1 MDSHTLIQALI
12 YLGAAALIVPIA
24 VRLGLGSVL
33 GYLIA
38 GCIIG
43 PWALRLVT
51 DAEAI
56 LHFAEIGV
64 VLMLFVIGL
73 ELDPQRLWKLRA
85 SVFGGGALQMV
96 ACGVLIGLFCM
107 LLGLRWQVAELIGM
121 TLALSSTAIAM
132 QAMNE
137 RNLTVSQMGR
147 SAFAV
152 LLFQDIAAIPLV
164 APLLAASGGATSLM
178 AFALSA
184 LKVAAALALVVVLG
198 RYLTRP
204 LLRFVARSGLREV
217 FSAVAL
223 FLVFGF
229 GLLLEEVGLSMA
241 MGAFLAGVLLASSE
255 YRHAL
260 ESDIEPFKGLL
271 LGLFFIGVGM
281 SIDFGTLVTHPL
293 RIVILLVGFLAIK
306 MLMLWLIAR
315 PLGVPRAQRRWFA
328 VLLGQGS
335 EFAFVVFGAAR
346 MADVLDGEWAKA
358 LTLAVAL
365 SMAATP
371 ILLVLLTRLEKSSS
385 GQARDADE
393 IDEEQ
398 PRVIVAGFGR
408 FGQIAG
414 RLLLSSGVKM
424 VILDHDPDHVDTL
437 RKFDMKVF
445 YGDAT
450 RVDLLE
456 SAGAEKAEVLIN
468 AIDDPHVSL
477 ELVARVKEHFPHLQI
492 ISRARDVDHYIQ
504 LRQAGVEAPE
514 RETFEAALKSG
525 RMTLEALGL
534 GAYEARERADL
545 FRRFNL
551 QMVEEMVAMAENDAA
566 SRVAVFKRTS
576 DMLTGIINEDRHHLS
591 LVQRHGWQGTEEG
604 RHTGDIADEPENKP
618 SA

>member
-1 MDSHTLIQALI
+1 
-12 YLGAAALIVPIA
+12 
-24 VRLGLGSVL
+24 
-33 GYLIA
+33 
-38 GCIIG
+38 
-43 PWALRLVT
+43 
-51 DAEAI
+51 
-56 LHFAEIGV
+56 
-64 VLMLFVIGL
+64 
-73 ELDPQRLWKLRA
+73 
-85 SVFGGGALQMV
+85 
-96 ACGVLIGLFCM
+96 
-107 LLGLRWQVAELIGM
+107 
-121 TLALSSTAIAM
+121 
-132 QAMNE
+132 
-137 RNLTVSQMGR
+137 
-147 SAFAV
+147 
-152 LLFQDIAAIPLV
+152 
-164 APLLAASGGATSLM
+164 
-178 AFALSA
+178 
-184 LKVAAALALVVVLG
+184 
-198 RYLTRP
+198 
-204 LLRFVARSGLREV
+204 
-217 FSAVAL
+217 
-223 FLVFGF
+223 
-229 GLLLEEVGLSMA
+229 MA

-281 SIDFGTLVTHPL
+281 SIDFGTVTHPL

-306 MLMLWLIAR
+306 MLMLWLIAV

-358 LTLAVAL
+358 LTTAVAL

>member
-12 YLGAAALIVPIA
+12 YLGSAALIVPIA

-43 PWALRLVT
+43 PWGLRLVT
-51 DAEAI
+51 DAESI

-64 VLMLFVIGL
+64 VLMLFIIGL

-85 SVFGGGALQMV
+85 AVFGGGALQMV
-96 ACGVLIGLFCM
+96 ICGGLLGLFCM

-121 TLALSSTAIAM
+121 TLAFSSTAIAM

-137 RNLTVSQMGR
+137 RNLMVTQMGR

-164 APLLAASGGATSLM
+164 AMIPLLAAS
-178 AFALSA
+178 SA
-184 LKVAAALALVVVLG
+184 S
-198 RYLTRP
+198 TT
-204 LLRFVARSGLREV
+204 
-217 FSAVAL
+217 
-223 FLVFGF
+223 
-229 GLLLEEVGLSMA
+229 

-281 SIDFGTLVTHPL
+281 SIDFGTLLENPL
-293 RIVILLVGFLAIK
+293 RIVILLLGFLIIK
-306 MLMLWLIAR
+306 IAMLWLIAR
-315 PLGVPRAQRRWFA
+315 PLQVPNKQRRWFA

-335 EFAFVVFGAAR
+335 EFAFVVFGAAQ
-346 MADVLDGEWAKA
+346 MANVLEPEWAKS

-371 ILLVLLTRLEKSSS
+371 ILLVILNRLEQSSTEE
-385 GQARDADE
+385 AREADE

-398 PRVIVAGFGR
+398 PRVIIAGFGR
-408 FGQIAG
+408 FGQITG

-424 VILDHDPDHVDTL
+424 VVLDHDPDHIETL
-437 RKFDMKVF
+437 RKFGMKVF

-450 RVDLLE
+450 RMDLLE
-456 SAGAEKAEVLIN
+456 SAGAAKAEVLIN
-468 AIDDPHVSL
+468 AIDDPQTNL
-477 ELVARVKEHFPHLQI
+477 QLTEMVKEHFPHLQI
-492 ISRARDVDHYIQ
+492 IARARDVDHYIR
-504 LRQAGVEAPE
+504 LRQAGVEKPE
-514 RETFEAALKSG
+514 RETFEGALKTG
-525 RMTLEALGL
+525 RLALESLGL
-534 GAYEARERADL
+534 GPYEARERADV
-545 FRRFNL
+545 FRRFNI
-551 QMVEEMVAMAENDAA
+551 QMVEEMAMVENDTKARAA
-566 SRVAVFKRTS
+566 VYKRTS
-576 DMLTGIINEDRHHLS
+576 AMLSEIITEDREHLS
-591 LVQRHGWQGTEEG
+591 LIQRHGWQGTEEG
-604 RHTGDIADEPENKP
+604 KHTGNMADEPETKP
-618 SA
+618 SS